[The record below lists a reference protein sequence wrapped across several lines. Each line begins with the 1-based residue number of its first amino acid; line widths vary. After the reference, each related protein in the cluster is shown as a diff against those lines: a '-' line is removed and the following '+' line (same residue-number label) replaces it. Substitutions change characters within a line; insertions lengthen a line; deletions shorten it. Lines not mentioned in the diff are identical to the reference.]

1 MQVSFN
7 KLPRGW
13 VGVNGPYYMVRAVD
27 ESNKREFSQWV
38 MSMENLPK
46 FIRNAEHALKE
57 MCSEVVFYNG
67 LWTKTRNN
75 IMEKANDL

>member
-13 VGVNGPYYMVRAVD
+13 VSINGPYYMVRAVD
-27 ESNKREFSQWV
+27 AANKREFSQWI

-46 FIRNAEHALKE
+46 FIANAEHALKE
-57 MCSEVVFYNG
+57 MCSEVVFHKG
-67 LWTKTRNN
+67 LWTKTRNE
-75 IMEKANDL
+75 IMEKAK